1 LRKKST
7 HKIVPTNRFFITL
20 IAIFCSLVSWPA
32 PPVFAAHDITVIL
45 SSRLEPYIEALQ
57 GFTDSMAATVP
68 RMGPKSI
75 QYAEIK
81 EFFLTEENRS
91 ELHRRVESHPP
102 RLFIAI
108 GTNGF
113 AFLKNIRAVPIIY
126 LMVPFPETLID
137 KRTNITGV
145 NLQISPGRQLEVLCK
160 AMPNI
165 KRIGLIHDP
174 LRFTDFINQLTA
186 AARERKIEL
195 LIKETKHSNNIA
207 RLLAEMTGRIDL
219 FWMLPDL
226 TVTTP
231 QTVEHILLFSLE
243 QNVPVLTFSEK
254 FLTRGAAFAVTFDH
268 RGMGETAATLAKD
281 ILSGRKTS
289 STPPIEPERV
299 RLRINSNVID
309 KLGISLKPGT
319 ETNDEVP

>member
-1 LRKKST
+1 LILK
-7 HKIVPTNRFFITL
+7 RFL
-20 IAIFCSLVSWPA
+20 IALTFLLCSLVFCPA
-32 PPVFAAHDITVIL
+32 QPVFAAYDITVIL
-45 SSRLEPYIEALQ
+45 NSRLEPYIEALQ

-75 QYAEIK
+75 QYAEIRD
-81 EFFLTEENRS
+81 FFLTDEDSR
-91 ELHRRVESHPP
+91 ELHRILAASPP
-102 RLFIAI
+102 DLFIAI

-113 AFLKNIRAVPIIY
+113 AFLKNIRDIPIIY

-137 KRTNITGV
+137 KHTNITGV
-145 NLQISPGRQLEVLCK
+145 NLQISPDRQLKVLCK
-160 AMPNI
+160 VMPNI

-174 LRFTDFINQLTA
+174 LRLNDFINQLTA

-195 LIKETKHSNNIA
+195 LIKEAKNSNNIT
-207 RLLAEMTGRIDL
+207 RLLAEMTGHIDL

-254 FLTRGAAFAVTFDH
+254 FLTRGAAFAVTFDN
-268 RGMGETAATLAKD
+268 RGMGETAAALAKD
-281 ILSGRKTS
+281 ILSGRKS
-289 STPPIEPERV
+289 ISTPPIEPERV

-309 KLGISLKPGT
+309 KLGIPLKPGT